1 MAITAKTHPWRVTL
15 LRDVE
20 TAIGPLVSVG
30 LQSGHAVEVAP
41 PRTIPQ
47 KAGERC
53 YRTRRDAV
61 ESAAAAFRA
70 EHGADVCTDP
80 FKAIG

>member
-20 TAIGPLVSVG
+20 TTIGPLVSVG
-30 LQSGHAVEVAP
+30 LQSGHAIEIAP

-53 YRTRRDAV
+53 YRTKRDAV
-61 ESAAAAFRA
+61 KSAAAFRA

-80 FKAIG
+80 FKAAG